1 MTAPEPTAEHA
12 DAVAVVLALA
22 EGVTPGTD
30 VWHNNAARR
39 VLTSTDPAVHSA
51 MLDALVRAGVL
62 PDVDALRHHLAIA
75 EADASHLAA
84 TIRDA
89 RESLARNRGRGV
101 GWEKVSQA
109 LRPVGLPD
117 ALARA
122 ERRGRMH
129 TVSAQPNPRF
139 GQVAP

>member
-1 MTAPEPTAEHA
+1 MTATEPTPTVEHT
-12 DAVAVVLALA
+12 DAVAYEVC
-22 EGVTPGTD
+22 GVRGSPYMD
-30 VWHNNAARR
+30 RNAARR
-39 VLTSTDPAVHSA
+39 ILTSTDPAVHA
-51 MLDALVRAGVL
+51 ALLDALVRAGVL
-62 PDVDALRHHLAIA
+62 SDTEALRHHLAIA

-84 TIRDA
+84 AIRDA
-89 RESLARNRGRGV
+89 RESIARNRGRGV

-109 LRPVGLPD
+109 LRPVGLSD